1 MPRGRKPGTPKTGG
15 RQKGTP
21 NTATAEIRDIAKKY
35 GPDAIKEAARLAGL
49 LDAGKGKA
57 ESEAARVAALNIVLD
72 RGYGKPSQIIG
83 NDPENPLPEA
93 PTRVEHVIV
102 DPKA

>member
-1 MPRGRKPGTPKTGG
+1 MARGSRPGERRGG

-21 NTATAEIRDIAKKY
+21 NKASLDIKELAQQHGPELVNILVMLAKDD
-35 GPDAIKEAARLAGL
+35 GTPHAARVSAIKEA
-49 LDAGKGKA
+49 
-57 ESEAARVAALNIVLD
+57 LD
-72 RGYGKPSQIIG
+72 RGYGKPSQILG

-93 PTRVEHVIV
+93 PSRIEHIIV